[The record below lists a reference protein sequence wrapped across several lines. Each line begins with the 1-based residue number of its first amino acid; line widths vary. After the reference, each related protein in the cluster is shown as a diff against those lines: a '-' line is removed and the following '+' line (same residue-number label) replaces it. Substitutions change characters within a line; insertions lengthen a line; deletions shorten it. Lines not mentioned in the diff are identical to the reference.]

1 MNYETHTTPTDR
13 LDRLNTEI
21 EQHMQRLEQLYVRQ
35 KRFEGGIRY
44 QREQI
49 KTLMRYRNEV
59 LEEMKEHIQ

>member
-1 MNYETHTTPTDR
+1 MSYDTHTTPTDR
-13 LDRLNTEI
+13 LNHLNTEI
-21 EQHMQRLEQLYVRQ
+21 EQHMQRLEQLYDRQ

-59 LEEMKEHIQ
+59 MEEMKEKN